1 MTKQEARALAKARRR
16 ALDMQAVGSGMAQ
29 ALFALP
35 CWQQAGRC
43 WRLPPCR
50 TSRTQGLSCAAL
62 WRTASVCCCPGC

>member
-35 CWQQAGRC
+35 CWQQAGTV
-43 WRLPPCR
+43 LAF
-50 TSRTQGLSCAAL
+50 AAL
-62 WRTASVCCCPGC
+62 PGALHR